1 MPQSR
6 EYREARE
13 RAHIMGQEFPEKLD
27 RLDPSLR
34 CDYVKFT
41 DAENDADHYE
51 FYQNFVIGFRLAT
64 QIVMTIFIEK

>member
-13 RAHIMGQEFPEKLD
+13 RAHIMGQEFLEKL
-27 RLDPSLR
+27 
-34 CDYVKFT
+34 
-41 DAENDADHYE
+41 DADHYE

-64 QIVMTIFIEK
+64 QIMMTIFIGK